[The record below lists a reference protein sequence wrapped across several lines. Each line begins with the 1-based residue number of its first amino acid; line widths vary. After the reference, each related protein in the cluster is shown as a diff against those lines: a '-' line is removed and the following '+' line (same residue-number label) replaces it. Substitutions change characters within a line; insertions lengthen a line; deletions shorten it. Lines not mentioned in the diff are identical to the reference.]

1 MHIDRLTVSN
11 FKKFDEET
19 FEFHRQFTLLVGDNG
34 AGKTAVL
41 DALRVGVGAYLL
53 GIPHSRA
60 PSIKR
65 EYVRRETRRN
75 GEFSTF
81 ELITPCAVG
90 CEGRVHLSDLCW
102 NRELTSP
109 YGRTNWVG
117 ARALVQCVASHL
129 RGNKPGTNLP
139 LIVSYGTGRLWIE
152 PRTTKHARSAV
163 REPLGKLSRFEAY
176 RGCLDLAASSELLRR
191 WIKKMALIGVQEKQS
206 LRSLDAVYSA
216 VVGSVEGVE
225 RALYDFDLDDLAL
238 DFENGE
244 RYPFG
249 FLSDGQRSM
258 AALAADIALRCVQLN
273 PHLAGEAPNETEG
286 VVLIDELDLHLH
298 PNWQRVVVRNLTSL
312 FPKLQFVATTHSPF
326 IVQSL
331 DGQGL
336 VNLSDRGVLEDRTEP
351 YSIEDVA
358 EETMGVDT
366 PQRSKLF
373 LEMEAAAQRYYKLLD
388 QLSDDDPD
396 VMEAKAGLDRIEA
409 RFSDNP
415 AYAALL
421 RCEISSTT
429 TIHGFLRSTL
439 PWESDYSASGW
450 QCLTTTKICATD
462 WRRRFRELGQDSCS
476 ISRKAT
482 FPGWQGVWRDSSDP
496 TDQPG
501 RPSVTHGGQHRP
513 Q

>member
-1 MHIDRLTVSN
+1 MRIDRLTVSN
-11 FKKFDEET
+11 FKKFEEET

-41 DALRVGVGAYLL
+41 DALRIGAGAYLL
-53 GIPHSRA
+53 GIPYSQA

-81 ELITPCAVG
+81 EPVTPSAVG
-90 CEGRVHLSDLCW
+90 CEGRVHVSDICW
-102 NRELTSP
+102 SRELTSFN
-109 YGRTNWVG
+109 GRTNRIG
-117 ARALVQCVASHL
+117 TRELVLCVARHY
-129 RGNKPGTNLP
+129 RENKPGTNFP

-152 PRTTKHARSAV
+152 PRTKKQVRSAI
-163 REPLGKLSRFEAY
+163 REPFGKLSRFEAY
-176 RGCLDLAASSELLRR
+176 RGCLGPAVSSEWLRR
-191 WIKKMALIGVQEKQS
+191 WIKKMALIAVQEKQS
-206 LRSLDAVYSA
+206 LGSLDAVYSA
-216 VVGSVEGVE
+216 VVGCVEGVE
-225 RALYDFDLDDLAL
+225 RVLYDFAFDDIAL
-238 DFENGE
+238 DFKDGE
-244 RYPFG
+244 RLSFG

-273 PHLAGEAPNETEG
+273 PHLAGEAPNETDG

-298 PNWQRVVVRNLTSL
+298 PNWQRAVVRNLTTL

-331 DGQGL
+331 DGHGL
-336 VNLSDRGVLEDRTEP
+336 INLSDRGVLEERREP

-373 LEMEAAAQRYYKLLD
+373 LEMEAAACRYYELLD
-388 QLSDDDPD
+388 RLSDDHPH
-396 VMEAKAGLDRIEA
+396 VQQAKEVLDWIEE

-421 RCEISSTT
+421 KL
-429 TIHGFLRSTL
+429 HRSAA
-439 PWESDYSASGW
+439 E
-450 QCLTTTKICATD
+450 
-462 WRRRFRELGQDSCS
+462 
-476 ISRKAT
+476 
-482 FPGWQGVWRDSSDP
+482 
-496 TDQPG
+496 
-501 RPSVTHGGQHRP
+501 
-513 Q
+513 

>member
-1 MHIDRLTVSN
+1 MYVVVLAISCALLHDGRIASTTVAEAASPMRIDRLTVSN
-11 FKKFDEET
+11 FKRFEEET
-19 FEFHRQFTLLVGDNG
+19 FEFHRQFTLVVGDNG

-41 DALRVGVGAYLL
+41 DALRIGVGAYLL

-60 PSIKR
+60 PSIRR

-81 ELITPCAVG
+81 EPVTPCAVG
-90 CEGRVHLSDLCW
+90 CEGQVHLADLRW
-102 NRELTSP
+102 NRELGTL
-109 YGRTNWVG
+109 YGRTNRVG
-117 ARALVQCVASHL
+117 ARALVQCVAGHY
-129 RGNKPGTNLP
+129 RENRPETNFP

-152 PRTTKHARSAV
+152 PRTTKQARSAV
-163 REPLGKLSRFEAY
+163 RVPLGKLSRFEAY
-176 RGCLDLAASSELLRR
+176 RACLEPAVSSELLRR
-191 WIKKMALIGVQEKQS
+191 WIKKMALIAVQEKRS
-206 LRSLDAVYSA
+206 LGSLDAVYSA
-216 VVGSVEGVE
+216 IVGCVEGVE
-225 RALYDFDLDDLAL
+225 RALYDFELDDIAL
-238 DFENGE
+238 DFEGGE

-273 PHLAGEAPNETEG
+273 PHLAGDAPSETEG

-298 PNWQRVVVRNLTSL
+298 PNWQRVVVRSLTAL

-336 VNLSDRGVLEDRTEP
+336 VNLNFGGVLEERREP

-358 EETMGVDT
+358 EDTMGVDS

-373 LEMEAAAQRYYKLLD
+373 LEMEAAAKRYYELLD
-388 QLSDDDPD
+388 ESSDDDPE
-396 VMEAKAGLDRIEA
+396 VTKAKTELDRIEA

-421 RCEISSTT
+421 K
-429 TIHGFLRSTL
+429 LRR
-439 PWESDYSASGW
+439 SAV
-450 QCLTTTKICATD
+450 D
-462 WRRRFRELGQDSCS
+462 
-476 ISRKAT
+476 
-482 FPGWQGVWRDSSDP
+482 
-496 TDQPG
+496 
-501 RPSVTHGGQHRP
+501 
-513 Q
+513 

>member
-1 MHIDRLTVSN
+1 MRIDRLTVVN
-11 FKKFDEET
+11 FKKFEEET

-41 DALRVGVGAYLL
+41 DALRIGVGAYLL
-53 GIPHSRA
+53 GIPYTQA
-60 PSIKR
+60 PSIRR

-81 ELITPCAVG
+81 EPVTPSVVA
-90 CEGRVHLSDLCW
+90 CEGRVHRSDLRW
-102 NRELTSP
+102 HRELASFN
-109 YGRTNWVG
+109 GRTNRIG
-117 ARALVQCVASHL
+117 ARDLARCVAGHFQE
-129 RGNKPGTNLP
+129 NNPGTNFP

-176 RGCLDLAASSELLRR
+176 RGCLGPAVSSELLRR
-191 WIKKMALIGVQEKQS
+191 WIKKMALIAVQEKQP
-206 LRSLDAVYSA
+206 LGSLDAVYSA
-216 VVGSVEGVE
+216 VVGCVDGVK
-225 RALYDFDLDDLAL
+225 RALYDFELDDISL
-238 DFENGE
+238 DFESGE

-273 PHLAGEAPNETEG
+273 PHLAGNAPRRTDG

-298 PNWQRVVVRNLTSL
+298 PNWQRVVVRNLTTL
-312 FPKLQFVATTHSPF
+312 FPKMQFVATTHSPF

-331 DGQGL
+331 DGHGL
-336 VNLSDRGVLEDRTEP
+336 VNLSDQGVLEERREP

-358 EETMGVDT
+358 EETMGVDV

-373 LEMEAAAQRYYKLLD
+373 LEMEVKAARYYRLLD
-388 QLSDDDPD
+388 RLSENDPD
-396 VMEAKAGLDRIEA
+396 VVHAKAELDQIEA

-421 RCEISSTT
+421 KL
-429 TIHGFLRSTL
+429 HRSAA
-439 PWESDYSASGW
+439 E
-450 QCLTTTKICATD
+450 
-462 WRRRFRELGQDSCS
+462 
-476 ISRKAT
+476 
-482 FPGWQGVWRDSSDP
+482 
-496 TDQPG
+496 
-501 RPSVTHGGQHRP
+501 
-513 Q
+513 

>member
-1 MHIDRLTVSN
+1 MRIDRLTVTN
-11 FKKFDEET
+11 FKKFEEET

-41 DALRVGVGAYLL
+41 DALRIGVGAYLL

-65 EYVRRETRRN
+65 EYVRRETRRS

-81 ELITPCAVG
+81 EAVTPCSVG
-90 CEGRVHLSDLCW
+90 CEGRVHRVDLCW
-102 NRELTSP
+102 DRALASL
-109 YGRTNWVG
+109 YGRTNRVG
-117 ARALVQCVASHL
+117 ARSVMQCAASHFHE
-129 RGNKPGTNLP
+129 NKPETNFP

-163 REPLGKLSRFEAY
+163 RQPLGKSSRFEAY
-176 RGCLDLAASSELLRR
+176 RGCLDPAVSSELLRR
-191 WIKKMALIGVQEKQS
+191 WIKKMALIAVQEKRS
-206 LRSLDAVYSA
+206 LESLDAVYSA
-216 VVGSVEGVE
+216 VVGCVEGVE
-225 RALYDFDLDDLAL
+225 RALYDFEIDDIAV
-238 DFENGE
+238 DFADGE

-249 FLSDGQRSM
+249 LLSDGQRSM

-273 PHLAGEAPNETEG
+273 PHLAGEAPRETEG
-286 VVLIDELDLHLH
+286 IALIDELDLHLH

-336 VNLSDRGVLEDRTEP
+336 VNLSNGSVLEERTEP

-373 LEMEAAAQRYYKLLD
+373 LEMEAAAHRYYDLLD
-388 QLSDDDPD
+388 RLSDDDPN
-396 VMEAKAGLDRIEA
+396 VMEAKAELDRIEA

-421 RCEISSTT
+421 KL
-429 TIHGFLRSTL
+429 HRSAA
-439 PWESDYSASGW
+439 E
-450 QCLTTTKICATD
+450 
-462 WRRRFRELGQDSCS
+462 
-476 ISRKAT
+476 
-482 FPGWQGVWRDSSDP
+482 
-496 TDQPG
+496 
-501 RPSVTHGGQHRP
+501 
-513 Q
+513 